1 MSNQKGAIIEFTA
14 YRVVFPATFYHPG
27 FTGVKFGK
35 GKATVYGVENFTVKD
50 VAIMDLL
57 TNPMSNEQ
65 INVRGQVVSASMMTI
80 GVELIESKSHVSV
93 WHDGNYEG
101 IKFIDDEQ

>member
-1 MSNQKGAIIEFTA
+1 MSKGGIIEFTA
-14 YRVVFPATFYHPG
+14 YRVVFSDHR

-35 GKATVYGVENFTVKD
+35 GKATVYGVEDFTAKD

-65 INVRGQVVSASMMTI
+65 INVRGQVVSISTMTI
-80 GVELIESKSHVSV
+80 DVELIESKTHVSV
-93 WHDGNYEG
+93 WHDGNYDG
-101 IKFIDDEQ
+101 IKFIDDEK